1 MRPLD
6 IENVMRECIGAQV
19 AYPCSAPPI
28 PQDLEPPRIVFA
40 RTGGSS
46 SDLVVDSSSVIV
58 HCYGGTWA
66 DAMDEANEVAGAV
79 KALPYLDNPV
89 TASVLNTLP
98 YNNYDPQHPD
108 VPRVSFSAIITT
120 RSERG

>member
-1 MRPLD
+1 MKPLD
-6 IENVMRECIGAQV
+6 IENVMREHVGSQV
-19 AYPCSAPPI
+19 EYPCSAPPI
-28 PQDLEPPRIVFA
+28 PQDLEPPSVVFT
-40 RTGGSS
+40 RTGGST
-46 SDLVVDSSSVIV
+46 SDLVVDSSSVMI
-58 HCYGGTWA
+58 HCYGSTWA

-89 TASVLNTLP
+89 TASALNTLP